1 VSFLF
6 RVGHWFAT
14 ASHWRG
20 SDGIPHRVSQHLA
33 ISAVAVAAALVVALP
48 VALCLGHLGKGGFA
62 AISVANAGRAI
73 PSFGLLVIGF
83 EVFGLGAVPVFLALF
98 ALSVPPVLT
107 NTYTAIR
114 GVDPEV
120 KEAAVGMGMTG
131 WQVLWRAEVPNAI
144 PLIFA
149 GIRTAGVQA
158 VATAT
163 LGAVVAWGGVGRYIV
178 DGIPQKDNVKVFA
191 GALIVAVLSFLTEIG
206 LAALQRSAT
215 PRGLRVA
222 APRRRRLA
230 ILPGGAAAVAGPE
243 AGVGLGRPESGKAGP
258 GAGVGAG
265 AAAGGGAGGG
275 AGGSEAA

>member
-1 VSFLF
+1 MNFLF

-33 ISAVAVAAALVVALP
+33 ISAVSVAAALVVALP
-48 VALCLGHLGKGGFA
+48 VALWLGHLGKGGFA

-83 EVFGLGAVPVFLALF
+83 EVFGLGAIPVFLALF
-98 ALSVPPVLT
+98 ALSVPPVVT

-114 GVDPEV
+114 GVDPDV

-206 LAALQRSAT
+206 LAALQRHAT

-222 APRRRRLA
+222 APHRRRLA
-230 ILPGGAAAVAGPE
+230 ALPGGGAAVAGPE
-243 AGVGLGRPESGKAGP
+243 AGAGVGIAAPETAGSKAGP
-258 GAGVGAG
+258 APAW
-265 AAAGGGAGGG
+265 AAGSG
-275 AGGSEAA
+275 AGGSEGA